1 MGQVLCSG
9 DTEVKRSEDGEVSHH
24 EFILMNI

>member
-9 DTEVKRSEDGEVSHH
+9 DIEVNKSQDSEFCFMG
-24 EFILMNI
+24 FMLIKM

>member
-1 MGQVLCSG
+1 MGHVLCSG
-9 DTEVKRSEDGEVSHH
+9 DTEVNRSEDGEVLHH